1 MKLGEE
7 DLPFVLNCFTSQA
20 GTTNIINFT
29 CEFNV
34 SCEKLKQIAMLDFL
48 IKVSG
53 KSTHSAINSESK
65 LTAEGLKWSITNLNE
80 DIQTSLD
87 VKTPD
92 DPASLFPISVSMNLG
107 RSFIKAKAKAFD
119 ESKQEIILLFT
130 EKCETSEF
138 KVSYD

>member
-34 SCEKLKQIAMLDFL
+34 SCEKIKQIALLEFL
-48 IKVSG
+48 VKVSG
-53 KSTHSAINSESK
+53 KTTHSAVNSESK
-65 LTAEGLKWSITNLNE
+65 LTSDGLKWSISNLSE

-92 DPASLFPISVSMNLG
+92 DPASLFPIAISMSLG
-107 RSFIKAKAKAFD
+107 RSFIKANAKAFD
-119 ESKQEIILLFT
+119 ENKQELILLFS
-130 EKCETSEF
+130 EKCETSDF
-138 KVSYD
+138 KVVYD